1 METVQTAFFEEPP
14 INEREILRYMSSR
27 GGEDELRPLISECLD
42 ELRGRLSYKVCHV
55 TLPIEIDG
63 NKIILPCGEIESND
77 LAKNLSGCKET
88 VIFAATIGV
97 EIDRLI
103 AKYSRLSPAKAFC
116 YQAIGAERVEELCDD
131 FCESVNEKLGAGGE
145 ELKPRFSP
153 GYGDLPLETQKMVF
167 SLLDC
172 PKRIG
177 VTLGDSLLMSPSKS
191 VTAFA
196 GITKRQEVS
205 R

>member
-1 METVQTAFFEEPP
+1 M
-14 INEREILRYMSSR
+14 
-27 GGEDELRPLISECLD
+27 
-42 ELRGRLSYKVCHV
+42 
-55 TLPIEIDG
+55 
-63 NKIILPCGEIESND
+63 
-77 LAKNLSGCKET
+77 
-88 VIFAATIGV
+88 IFAATIGV

-103 AKYSRLSPAKAFC
+103 TKYSRLSPAKAFC
-116 YQAIGAERVEELCDD
+116 CQAIGAERVEELCDD

-145 ELKPRFSP
+145 MLKPRFSP
-153 GYGDLPLETQKMVF
+153 GYGDLPLETQKMIF